1 MDDLIA
7 FYERELGQLRGS
19 LAEFAERFPKAAARL
34 SISGQR
40 SEDHHVER
48 MIESA
53 ALLNARVTARL
64 EDEVPEFTKPLLEIA
79 YPEYLRSFPSCAIA
93 CFESSPALARL
104 TKPAVIKRRAELKT
118 RTGEYPFETVYDV
131 TLAPMRV
138 AGAMYQTP
146 TSAPS
151 NLCLPKQTTAVLSIS
166 FEALDT
172 SADLRNIAPQIVRIF
187 VDGNPT
193 MVASTIDAL
202 LQRALGAFLEVNGSG
217 RWIALP
223 GVPFSPVGFDDGDAM
238 IGRADQQQSPFRLLL
253 EYFAFPQKF
262 DFIDL
267 DLASMSRAVGSCS
280 RISLH
285 VPLRDA
291 HGESSTASVLDELGG
306 ANFRLSCTPVINL
319 FGCPAEPVA
328 LKDVTVPVYPLVPQ
342 TLAPEESSAWTVDAV
357 RAVLQDDNGSTIVPV
372 SAFESLTHEGGIG
385 RRSARSPF
393 FWIAGRDRRLTEFLA
408 GQNLLLSFVDLDGQS
423 VEPEAVEQIEA
434 DLRCTNRNLPAS
446 LIPGDPAG
454 DFVYGGQALGS
465 HIAMLRRPTVSLP
478 RPEKTGRYWNL
489 VSLLSAGTFS
499 LNQTGLPA
507 LKEMLAAHIPQDF
520 HSARRHVDAIVGLA
534 SEAAT
539 EWVVG
544 KPQSRLE
551 RGLRIR
557 LTVDDS
563 ALSGYALSTFA
574 RVLES
579 VFVRYAP
586 TSGFVQVVLV
596 SSLDG
601 SELTRSQLL
610 RGTATLI

>member
-223 GVPFSPVGFDDGDAM
+223 GVPFSPVRERVQLGMPGHADPISDFEVTHTARPADTRRTRAM
-238 IGRADQQQSPFRLLL
+238 RQQARHAEALIVTRCICDVRRIDTDVGQQGRKIIAC
-253 EYFAFPQKF
+253 
-262 DFIDL
+262 
-267 DLASMSRAVGSCS
+267 G
-280 RISLH
+280 
-285 VPLRDA
+285 
-291 HGESSTASVLDELGG
+291 
-306 ANFRLSCTPVINL
+306 
-319 FGCPAEPVA
+319 
-328 LKDVTVPVYPLVPQ
+328 PLVDPCR
-342 TLAPEESSAWTVDAV
+342 
-357 RAVLQDDNGSTIVPV
+357 RA
-372 SAFESLTHEGGIG
+372 H
-385 RRSARSPF
+385 
-393 FWIAGRDRRLTEFLA
+393 
-408 GQNLLLSFVDLDGQS
+408 
-423 VEPEAVEQIEA
+423 
-434 DLRCTNRNLPAS
+434 
-446 LIPGDPAG
+446 LIDPAR
-454 DFVYGGQALGS
+454 LE
-465 HIAMLRRPTVSLP
+465 I
-478 RPEKTGRYWNL
+478 
-489 VSLLSAGTFS
+489 
-499 LNQTGLPA
+499 PA
-507 LKEMLAAHIPQDF
+507 CAPDRARDELAAHREESDRVSRPGCSLGMIGNGAHLRLPKLDRVVEQ
-520 HSARRHVDAIVGLA
+520 HERMEWLRREILIIRRTAR
-534 SEAAT
+534 T
-539 EWVVG
+539 N
-544 KPQSRLE
+544 KPR
-551 RGLRIR
+551 
-557 LTVDDS
+557 D
-563 ALSGYALSTFA
+563 TFA
-574 RVLES
+574 
-579 VFVRYAP
+579 A
-586 TSGFVQVVLV
+586 
-596 SSLDG
+596 
-601 SELTRSQLL
+601 
-610 RGTATLI
+610 A